1 MRKSTRSWKERIC
14 ALLLAAVMVVTWMM
28 PNAALT
34 AEAAPGDGS
43 DTVDVYFT
51 VQDAEQN
58 DSVLTND
65 VKITV
70 YEGNEKAAEVKNP
83 EKSGQHKDAYKV
95 EGLTVG
101 TEYTYTVEK
110 TGYDYAKATDERK
123 FTPNADDANA
133 NNLTVKMQMQDIEV
147 NPSSLTLK
155 VGGSSPIQVTNK
167 VEELPYTWQVTSGS
181 EYVDV
186 DNGKVTAKAG
196 SAQVNDDQK
205 AMVTVS
211 AGNKS
216 KEIPVTI
223 QKNDVN
229 MSLSIVE
236 KTGIDQNKVTLR
248 ANGLPDDAAGNLTFK
263 VGTSTIK
270 TVDAAESSSVE
281 YSSEDLIGPKTF
293 SVEYT
298 GDTKYKS
305 ANASATGTYT
315 KTQEL
320 KISNAEKS
328 TEVTYDEDG
337 WNAPIVIILKPDSI
351 KGRTISAAA
360 EFADPNAAYNSGN
373 PADAVK
379 IVEDQDAG
387 TVTVTPLSAGNIK
400 IVITADK
407 GDTNYETATAE
418 YTLTVERKTIG
429 ITDVTWD
436 QVSKTY
442 DGNTGIKLTGT
453 VNETSEKITIDAEK
467 ANVANKNVAADS
479 DKTPIAQNVS
489 ITSGTYYATVESGTA
504 NNMLVVEDSENTVV
518 NIATINYRSLYL
530 TAQNAKVDLAYGQD
544 IKEAIEATEDLI
556 SLFNDNGIYP
566 GQDDTGLVKGEQTP
580 QELPGATIEGDD
592 TRLYLGDHKI
602 IVPNITEA
610 NKISGNYEFKF
621 ENNEA
626 YKGTVTVSR
635 QVINQEQLMKSIVL
649 TDTAG
654 LYGITEGDSLEKIF
668 ASVNGEDI
676 YGENTENPIV
686 KLTLNKSTDLGRYY
700 DDVFI
705 SINNEKAVN
714 ATKKGISLDILKD
727 LITDKTDNQKV
738 DDVKIY
744 LGRNDRENTTTK
756 EVNMADWLYIDNK
769 APVAAIDELTPTAYS
784 EMGNAITFG
793 LFKSKVFNANITV
806 TEEGSGIAV
815 NSPQQYYVW
824 ELAKDI
830 TDDDLTKTAVRT
842 KIESIT
848 AASEWNNLEL
858 ADDGTATIPVGEGES
873 AEAVENN
880 YIILIKT
887 IDNAD
892 NSSVYVSNGMVI
904 DIKAPT
910 ISCIFKPENQQ
921 FNTGDVLGYSDDVN
935 YELAI
940 QDPGDYFSGI
950 DKFEVTITENGK
962 NVNKAETITNI
973 DDSEVYENSFIYE
986 PEDKDGYS
994 YAELKDGSDLV
1005 INGRITADNIT
1016 SNNVVM
1022 TVTATDRAE
1031 KTSEVFTQKL
1041 YIDNKKPIIN
1051 VSFDKTN
1058 EETNGLP
1065 VQDYYQDSRTM
1076 TVSYTE
1082 RNLGFD
1088 VDDSFTLDKVAKDN
1102 IWFDVVLENGQE
1114 YEYSLAEMDEGFDG
1128 EDLIDVELVKNTE
1141 EGKGEDNYTDGRT
1154 VTFNLIFKGQNKYTV
1169 TPHCKDEL
1177 NNEVTDTTEYYFVV
1191 DTEAPEITD
1200 IEYTSF
1206 NEESQAYE
1214 PFDPSEPQNTTI
1226 RMAVT
1231 VKEHYFMLD
1240 DDSENFVDGQIDL
1253 ALEAAD
1259 RAEGD
1264 DTDYQA
1270 QYKEEADLKENW
1282 STVVSQ
1288 TSEDEWKI
1296 TFEFNHDAN
1305 YTMDLT
1311 YKDLSG
1317 KACETG
1323 EQKFTYD
1330 ATNPTGSISVTTN
1343 DGTNIWR
1350 ALLNA
1355 LTFGAFD
1362 KFSNSNSIPVSLTGE
1377 DVTAGVAKIQYYNS
1391 TSPKTYDEI
1400 AALSESSWKD
1410 GTSYNMDAD
1419 QQFIPYLKVTDRA
1432 GNVEYISTTS
1442 GFIADQTKPNITIT
1456 EANAGAASNGIYNE
1470 DVRLHIS
1477 VEDPV
1482 NGGTYSGIERIWYD
1496 VHSTGNV
1503 TNSLERELADNSADR
1518 VQGHR
1523 TWSGDITIDAEQFN
1537 SNDVKVQVHAVD
1549 FSGNQ
1554 YDSEVTELKIDVT
1567 EPTIDVT
1574 YDLNSPLNER
1584 YYNATRTATVTV
1596 TERNF
1601 DPSAVRFNITNTD
1614 GTQPSISGWSNSS
1627 NSGVSDSATH
1637 TCTVTFSADGDYT
1650 FTLNTTDLAGN
1661 DSNYTRVDEFTIDQT
1676 DPTIQVS
1683 YDNNNDAEP
1692 GYFDADRTA
1701 TITVT
1706 EHNFNAADVNTAIT
1720 ASLEGR
1726 GVSTPGL
1733 GGWSTRG
1740 DVHTASVTFSA
1751 DADYTF
1757 DVDYTDLAGNA
1768 AADYEQDSFTVDQTA
1783 PELEFFD
1790 IEDKS
1795 ANNDVVAPGV
1805 RYSDNNFT
1813 ENGVELSL
1821 VGANNGTTE
1830 ISGDITSIANGQSI
1844 KLADFAR
1851 TQDTDDLY
1859 TLTAVITD
1867 RAGNET
1873 EDQVIFSVN
1882 RFGSVYIIS
1891 DATKEWLNTG
1901 ENESTYINEEQ
1912 VIEVTEINVDSI
1924 VASDI
1929 SYGRDGQIIQL
1940 EAGKDYSVQGSGSE
1954 VSWKQYDYTIN
1965 KENFEQEGNYT
1976 VTIDSEDRAT
1986 NTGNSRAKGCN
1997 IEFTVDKTAPTL
2009 VITGVEED
2017 SYRADTRDVTIDV
2030 ADNYLMDNVVVATSA
2045 GGNDQEYSLAQIR
2058 EADGKLTYTM
2068 KSYNS
2073 RQVVTAVATD
2083 AAGNTAE
2090 AATNEI
2096 LLTSSLWIQYI
2107 NNTPLLVGSIIGVLA
2122 VAGGLFWFFLIFKR
2136 RKKDE
2141 EQSA

>member
-1 MRKSTRSWKERIC
+1 MRKSARSWKERIC

-95 EGLTVG
+95 AGLTAG
-101 TEYTYTVEK
+101 TEYTYEVEK
-110 TGYDYAKATDERK
+110 TGYEYAEANNTAEERE
-123 FTPNADDANA
+123 FTPNADDINA
-133 NNLTVKMQMQDIEV
+133 NDLKVKMQMQDIAV
-147 NPSSLTLK
+147 NPPSLTLK
-155 VGGSSPIQVTNK
+155 VGESSTVQVTNR
-167 VEELPYTWQVTSGS
+167 VEAQQYIWKVTSGS
-181 EYVDV
+181 EYVEV
-186 DNGKVTAKAG
+186 DNNGKITAKAG
-196 SAQVNDDQK
+196 NASTDVEQSAT
-205 AMVTVS
+205 VTVS

-236 KTGIDQNKVTLR
+236 QIGVDQNKVTLR
-248 ANGLPDDAAGNLTFK
+248 ANGLPGDAAGNLTFK
-263 VGTSTIK
+263 VGTSPIK
-270 TVDAAESSSVE
+270 TVDAASSRSVE
-281 YSSEDLIGPKTF
+281 YSSEDLIGSKTF
-293 SVEYT
+293 SVEYK

-320 KISNAEKS
+320 EISNAEKS
-328 TEVTYDEDG
+328 TEVTYDKDG
-337 WNAPIVIILKPDSI
+337 WNVPIVITLKPDSI

-360 EFADPNAAYNSGN
+360 EFADSDAVYNSGN

-379 IVEDQDAG
+379 IDVDQTAG

-407 GDTNYETATAE
+407 GGTNYETARAE
-418 YTLTVERKTIG
+418 YTLTVERKTID
-429 ITDVTWD
+429 INDVTWD
-436 QVSKTY
+436 KVSKVY

-453 VNETSEKITIDAEK
+453 VNGTSEKITIDAEK
-467 ANVANKNVAADS
+467 ANVASKDVAADS
-479 DKTPIAQNVS
+479 NKTPIAQNVS
-489 ITSGTYYATVESGTA
+489 ITSGTYYAKVESGTA
-504 NNMLVVEDSENTVV
+504 NNMLVVEDSANTVE
-518 NIATINYRSLYL
+518 NIATINYRPLYL
-530 TAQNAKVDLAYGQD
+530 TAGNAEVDLAYGQD
-544 IKEAIEATEDLI
+544 IKEAIEATEGLI
-556 SLFNDNGIYP
+556 SLLNNNGIQP
-566 GQDDTGLVKGEQTP
+566 GQEEADDTGLVKGEQMP

-621 ENNEA
+621 DNNEA

-654 LYGITEGDSLEKIF
+654 LYGITEGESLEKIF
-668 ASVNGEDI
+668 ASVNGEGI
-676 YGENTENPIV
+676 YGENTENPTV

-700 DDVFI
+700 DYVFI

-714 ATKKGISLDILKD
+714 ATKKGISLDILKN
-727 LITDKTDNQKV
+727 LITDKTDDQNV
-738 DDVKIY
+738 DVKIY
-744 LGRNDRENTTTK
+744 LGQKDWENTTTN
-756 EVNMADWLYIDNK
+756 EVDMKDWLYIDNK
-769 APVAAIDELTPTAYS
+769 APVAAIKELTPTAYS

-793 LFKSKVFNANITV
+793 LFKSKVFNAKISV
-806 TEEGSGIAV
+806 TDEGSGIAV
-815 NSPQQYYVW
+815 NSSQQYYVW
-824 ELAKDI
+824 KLGKDI
-830 TDDDLTKTAVRT
+830 TDDNLTKTAVKT

-848 AASEWNNLEL
+848 AASEWTDLEL

-904 DIKAPT
+904 DIKVPT
-910 ISCIFKPENQQ
+910 ISCTFESENQQ
-921 FNTGDVLGYSDDVN
+921 FNTGDVLGYSDDAN
-935 YELAI
+935 YELTI
-940 QDPGDYFSGI
+940 EDPGDYFSGI
-950 DKFEVTITENGK
+950 DKFEVKITENGK
-962 NVNKAETITNI
+962 NVNTPKTITEI
-973 DDSEVYENSFIYE
+973 DDSAVYENSFIYE

-994 YAELKDGSDLV
+994 YAELKEGSKLV
-1005 INGRITADNIT
+1005 INGRITADDIT

-1022 TVTATDRAE
+1022 TVTATDRAG
-1031 KTSEVFTQKL
+1031 KISKVYTQEL
-1041 YIDNKKPIIN
+1041 YIDNKNPIIK

-1082 RNLGFD
+1082 RNLDFD
-1088 VDDSFTLDKVAKDN
+1088 TGENFTLSDVSEDN
-1102 IWFDVVLENGQE
+1102 IWFDVVLENGQK
-1114 YEYSLAEMDEGFDG
+1114 YEYSLAEMDKGFDG
-1128 EDLIDVELVKNTE
+1128 EDLIDVELVKDTE
-1141 EGKGEDNYTDGRT
+1141 EGKGEDNYTDERT
-1154 VTFNLIFKGQNKYTV
+1154 VTFNLLFKGQNEYTV

-1177 NNEVTDTTEYYFVV
+1177 NNEVTGTTEYFVV
-1191 DTEAPEITD
+1191 DTEAPEITG

-1214 PFDPSEPQNTTI
+1214 SFDPSEPQNTTI

-1296 TFEFNHDAN
+1296 TFEFDHDAN
-1305 YTMDLT
+1305 YTMNLT

-1343 DGTNIWR
+1343 DGKNVWKT
-1350 ALLNA
+1350 LLNA

-1419 QQFIPYLKVTDRA
+1419 QQFVPYLKVTDRA

-1442 GFIADQTKPNITIT
+1442 GFIADQTKPQITIT
-1456 EANAGAASNGIYNE
+1456 EANRNAASNGIYNE
-1470 DVRLHIS
+1470 DVKLNVS
-1477 VEDPV
+1477 VEDPT
-1482 NGGTYSGIERIWYD
+1482 NGGTYSGLKSVTYHIQA
-1496 VHSTGNV
+1496 SGNV
-1503 TNSLERELADNSADR
+1503 STSEDGTLHAAAQD
-1518 VQGHR
+1518 VQSHKTVNG
-1523 TWSGDITIDAEQFN
+1523 TITVNAEKFN
-1537 SNDVKVQVHAVD
+1537 SNDVKVTVYATD
-1549 FSGNQ
+1549 FSGNT
-1554 YDSEVTELKIDVT
+1554 YSKDISLKIDVT

-1574 YDLNSPLNER
+1574 YDLNSPLNDR

-1614 GTQPSISGWSNSS
+1614 GTQPSISGWSHSS

-1637 TCTVTFSADGDYT
+1637 TCTVTFAADGDYT

-1692 GYFDADRTA
+1692 GYFNADRTA
-1701 TITVT
+1701 TITIT

-1726 GVSTPGL
+1726 GVATPGL

-1805 RYSDNNFT
+1805 RYSDNNYT
-1813 ENGVELSL
+1813 ENGVEITLE
-1821 VGANNGTTE
+1821 GANHGEMALDGDRSSIPNGE
-1830 ISGDITSIANGQSI
+1830 SI
-1844 KLADFAR
+1844 KMADFER
-1851 TQDTDDLY
+1851 TKENDDLY
-1859 TLTAVITD
+1859 TMTAVITD

-1873 EDQVIFSVN
+1873 EDSVIFSVN
-1882 RFGSVYIIS
+1882 RFGSVFVLS
-1891 DATKEWLNTG
+1891 DDTQELVDKYYT
-1901 ENESTYINEEQ
+1901 NEEQ
-1912 VIEVTEINVDSI
+1912 DLVVTEINVDSL
-1924 VASDI
+1924 VFNGI
-1929 SYGRDGQIIQL
+1929 SYGRDGELVDL
-1940 EAGKDYSVQGSGSE
+1940 EAGTDYEVKASGSE

-1965 KENFEQEGNYT
+1965 KENFEKEGNYT

-1986 NTGNSRAKGCN
+1986 NVGNSRAKGCD
-1997 IEFTVDKTAPTL
+1997 IEFAIDKTAPTV
-2009 VITGVEED
+2009 VITGIENGEQ
-2017 SYRADTRDVTIDV
+2017 YRANTRDITVNA
-2030 ADNYLMDNVVVATSA
+2030 ADNIAMGDVGVYVGNNDEPAQTFDAKDIQAA
-2045 GGNDQEYSLAQIR
+2045 GGE
-2058 EADGKLTYTM
+2058 LTYTM
-2068 KSYNS
+2068 NSSNS
-2073 RQVVTAVATD
+2073 RQDIKAVATD

-2090 AATNEI
+2090 AEI
-2096 LLTSSLWIQYI
+2096 TRVLLTSNLFVQFYS
-2107 NNTPLLVGSIIGVLA
+2107 NTPLLVGTIVGV
-2122 VAGGLFWFFLIFKR
+2122 VVIAGGLLWFFLIFKR
-2136 RKKDE
+2136 KKNE
-2141 EQSA
+2141 EQANK

>member
-1 MRKSTRSWKERIC
+1 MRKSARSWKERIC
-14 ALLLAAVMVVTWMM
+14 ALLLAAAMVITWMM

-43 DTVDVYFT
+43 GTVDVYFT
-51 VQDAEQN
+51 VQDAGQG
-58 DSVLTND
+58 DRVLTND

-70 YEGNEKAAEVKNP
+70 YDGNEKAAEVKSP
-83 EKSGQHKDAYKV
+83 EKFGPHKDAYKV
-95 EGLTVG
+95 AGLTAD
-101 TEYTYTVEK
+101 TEYTFEVEK
-110 TGYDYAKATDERK
+110 TGYEYAVANNTEDKRT
-123 FTPNADDANA
+123 FTPSADNA
-133 NNLTVKMQMQDIEV
+133 NNVTVKIQMEDIAV
-147 NPSSLTLK
+147 NASNLTLK
-155 VGGSSPIQVTNK
+155 VGESSTVQVTNK
-167 VEELPYTWQVTSGS
+167 VEELSYTWQVTSGS

-186 DNGKVTAKAG
+186 DNGQITAKAG
-196 SAQVNDDQK
+196 NASTDVDQSAT
-205 AMVTVS
+205 VTVS
-211 AGNKS
+211 SGNKS

-236 KTGIDQNKVTLR
+236 QTGVDQNSVTLE
-248 ANGLPDDAAGNLTFK
+248 ANGLPKDASGKLTFK
-263 VGTSTIK
+263 VDGSEIA
-270 TVDAAESSSVE
+270 TVNVANSRSVE
-281 YSSEDLIGPKTF
+281 YSSEELIGSKTF
-293 SVEYT
+293 SVEYA

-320 KISNAEKS
+320 EISNTEKS
-328 TEVTYDEDG
+328 TEVTYGEED
-337 WNAPIVIILKPDSI
+337 WNRPIVITLDPNSI

-360 EFADPNAAYNSGN
+360 EFADPDAVYNSGN

-379 IVEDQDAG
+379 IVVDQTAG

-453 VNETSEKITIDAEK
+453 VNGTSEKITIDAEK
-467 ANVANKNVAADS
+467 ANVASKDVAADS

-504 NNMLVVEDSENTVV
+504 NNMLVVEDSENTVE
-518 NIATINYRSLYL
+518 NIATINYRFLYL
-530 TAQNAKVDLAYGQD
+530 TAQNAEVDLAYGQD

-556 SLFNDNGIYP
+556 SLLNDNGTQP

-668 ASVNGEDI
+668 ASVNGENI
-676 YGENTENPIV
+676 YGENINNPSV

-705 SINNEKAVN
+705 SINNENAVN
-714 ATKKGISLDILKD
+714 ATEEGISLDILKD

-744 LGRNDRENTTTK
+744 LGRNNRKNTTSN
-756 EVNMADWLYIDNK
+756 EVNMAEWLYIDNK

-824 ELAKDI
+824 ELGKDV

-1005 INGRITADNIT
+1005 ISGRITADNIT

-1128 EDLIDVELVKNTE
+1128 EDLIDVELVKDTE

-1206 NEESQAYE
+1206 SEESQAYE

-1240 DDSENFVDGQIDL
+1240 DDSKNFVDGQIDL

-1305 YTMDLT
+1305 YAMDLT

-1470 DVRLHIS
+1470 DVKLNVS
-1477 VEDPV
+1477 VEDPT
-1482 NGGTYSGIERIWYD
+1482 NGGTYSGLKSVTYHIQA
-1496 VHSTGNV
+1496 SGNV
-1503 TNSLERELADNSADR
+1503 STSEDGTLHTAAQD
-1518 VQGHR
+1518 VQSHKTVNG
-1523 TWSGDITIDAEQFN
+1523 TITVNAEKFN
-1537 SNDVKVQVHAVD
+1537 SNDVKVTVYATD
-1549 FSGNQ
+1549 FSGNT
-1554 YDSEVTELKIDVT
+1554 YSKDISLKIDVT

-1692 GYFDADRTA
+1692 GYFNADRTA

-1706 EHNFNAADVNTAIT
+1706 EHNFNAAEVNTAIT

-1726 GVSTPGL
+1726 GVATPGL

-1805 RYSDNNFT
+1805 RYSDNNYT
-1813 ENGVELSL
+1813 ENGVEITLE
-1821 VGANNGTTE
+1821 GANHGEMALDGDRSSIPNGE
-1830 ISGDITSIANGQSI
+1830 SI
-1844 KLADFAR
+1844 KMADFER
-1851 TQDTDDLY
+1851 TKENDDLY
-1859 TLTAVITD
+1859 TMTAVITD

-1873 EDQVIFSVN
+1873 EDSVIFSVN
-1882 RFGSVYIIS
+1882 RFGSVFVLS
-1891 DATKEWLNTG
+1891 DDTQELVDKYYT
-1901 ENESTYINEEQ
+1901 NEEQ
-1912 VIEVTEINVDSI
+1912 DLVVTEINVDSL
-1924 VASDI
+1924 VFNGI
-1929 SYGRDGQIIQL
+1929 SYGRDGELVDL
-1940 EAGKDYSVQGSGSE
+1940 EAGTDYEVKASGSE

-1965 KENFEQEGNYT
+1965 KENFEKEGNYT

-1986 NTGNSRAKGCN
+1986 NVGNSRAKGCD
-1997 IEFTVDKTAPTL
+1997 IEFAIDKTAPTV
-2009 VITGVEED
+2009 VITGIENGEQ
-2017 SYRADTRDVTIDV
+2017 YRANTRDITVNA
-2030 ADNYLMDNVVVATSA
+2030 ADNIAMGDVGVYVGNNDEPAQTFDAKDIQAA
-2045 GGNDQEYSLAQIR
+2045 GGE
-2058 EADGKLTYTM
+2058 LTYTM
-2068 KSYNS
+2068 NSSNS
-2073 RQVVTAVATD
+2073 RQDIKAVATD

-2090 AATNEI
+2090 AEI
-2096 LLTSSLWIQYI
+2096 TRVLLTSNLFVQFYS
-2107 NNTPLLVGSIIGVLA
+2107 NTPLLVGTIVGV
-2122 VAGGLFWFFLIFKR
+2122 VVIAGGLLWFFLIFKR
-2136 RKKDE
+2136 KKNE
-2141 EQSA
+2141 EQANK

>member
-1 MRKSTRSWKERIC
+1 MRKSARSWKERIC

-51 VQDAEQN
+51 VQDAGQN

-95 EGLTVG
+95 AGLTAG
-101 TEYTYTVEK
+101 TEYTYEVEK
-110 TGYDYAKATDERK
+110 TGYEYAEANNTAEERE
-123 FTPNADDANA
+123 FTPNADDINA
-133 NNLTVKMQMQDIEV
+133 NDLKVKMQMQDIAV
-147 NPSSLTLK
+147 NPLSLTLK
-155 VGGSSPIQVTNK
+155 VGGSSTVQVTNK
-167 VEELPYTWQVTSGS
+167 VKELPYTWQVTSGS

-205 AMVTVS
+205 AIVIVS

-229 MSLSIVE
+229 VSLSIKE
-236 KTGIDQNKVTLR
+236 QTGVDQNSVSLEAK
-248 ANGLPDDAAGNLTFK
+248 GLPNDATGNLTFK
-263 VGTSTIK
+263 VDNSPIR
-270 TVDAAESSSVE
+270 TVNAESSKSVE
-281 YSSEDLIGPKTF
+281 YSSEDLIGSKTF

-298 GDTKYKS
+298 GDKKYKS
-305 ANASATGTYT
+305 ANASAAGTYT

-320 KISNAEKS
+320 KIKNSES
-328 TEVTYDEDG
+328 TTKVTYDKDS
-337 WNAPIVIILKPDSI
+337 WNAPIVITLDSDSI
-351 KGRTISAAA
+351 KDRTISAAA

-418 YTLTVERKTIG
+418 YTLTVERKTID
-429 ITDVTWD
+429 INDVTWD
-436 QVSKTY
+436 KVSKVY

-453 VNETSEKITIDAEK
+453 VNGTSEKITIDAEK
-467 ANVANKNVAADS
+467 ANVASRDVAAGS

-489 ITSGTYYATVESGTA
+489 ITSGTYYAKVESGTA
-504 NNMLVVEDSENTVV
+504 NNKLVVEDSANTVE
-518 NIATINYRSLYL
+518 NIATINYRPLYL
-530 TAQNAKVDLAYGQD
+530 TAGNAQVELAYGQD
-544 IKEAIEATEDLI
+544 MKKAIEETEGLI
-556 SLFNDNGIYP
+556 SLLNDNGIQP
-566 GQDDTGLVKGEQTP
+566 GQEDADDTGLVKGERTP

-592 TRLYLGDHKI
+592 TRLHLGDHKI
-602 IVPNITEA
+602 IVPNITAA

-621 ENNEA
+621 EDNEA
-626 YKGTVTVSR
+626 YKGTVTVSS
-635 QVINQEQLMKSIVL
+635 QVINQKQLMESIVL

-676 YGENTENPIV
+676 YGENTKNPIV

-700 DDVFI
+700 DYVFI

-714 ATKKGISLDILKD
+714 ATKKGISLDILKN
-727 LITDKTDNQKV
+727 LITDKTDDRNV
-738 DDVKIY
+738 DVKIY
-744 LGRNDRENTTTK
+744 LGQKDWENTTTN
-756 EVNMADWLYIDNK
+756 EVDMKDWLYIDNK
-769 APVAAIDELTPTAYS
+769 APVASIDELTPTAYS

-793 LFKSKVFNANITV
+793 LFKSKVFNAKISV
-806 TEEGSGIAV
+806 TDEGSGIAV
-815 NSPQQYYVW
+815 NTSQQYYVW
-824 ELAKDI
+824 KLGKDI
-830 TDDDLTKTAVRT
+830 TDDNLTKTAVKT

-848 AASEWNNLEL
+848 AASEWTDLKL
-858 ADDGTATIPVGEGES
+858 ADDGTATIPVGKGES

-904 DIKAPT
+904 DIKVPT
-910 ISCIFKPENQQ
+910 ISCTFESENQQ
-921 FNTGDVLGYSDDVN
+921 FNTGDVLGYSDDAN
-935 YELAI
+935 YELTI
-940 QDPGDYFSGI
+940 EDPRDYFSGI
-950 DKFEVTITENGK
+950 DKFEVKITENGK
-962 NVNKAETITNI
+962 NVDTPETITEI
-973 DDSEVYENSFIYE
+973 DDSAVYENSFIYE

-994 YAELKDGSDLV
+994 YAELKEGSKLV
-1005 INGRITADNIT
+1005 INGKITADDIT

-1041 YIDNKKPIIN
+1041 YIDKNDPVLK

-1065 VQDYYQDSRTM
+1065 VQEYYQDSRTM

-1088 VDDSFTLDKVAKDN
+1088 VDDSFTLDKVVKDN
-1102 IWFDVVLENGQE
+1102 IWFDVMLENGKE
-1114 YEYSLAEMDEGFDG
+1114 YEYSLAEMDKGFDG
-1128 EDLIDVELVKNTE
+1128 EDLIDVELVKDTE

-1154 VTFNLIFKGQNKYTV
+1154 VTFNLLFKGQNEYTV

-1177 NNEVTDTTEYYFVV
+1177 NNEVTGTTEYFVV
-1191 DTEAPEITD
+1191 DTEAPEITG

-1214 PFDPSEPQNTTI
+1214 SFDPSEPQNTTI

-1296 TFEFNHDAN
+1296 TFEFDHDAN
-1305 YTMDLT
+1305 YTMNLT

-1343 DGTNIWR
+1343 DGKNVWKT
-1350 ALLNA
+1350 LLNA

-1419 QQFIPYLKVTDRA
+1419 QQFVPYLKVTDRA

-1442 GFIADQTKPNITIT
+1442 GFIADQTKPQITIT
-1456 EANAGAASNGIYNE
+1456 EANRNAASNGIYNE
-1470 DVRLHIS
+1470 DVKLNVS
-1477 VEDPV
+1477 VEDPT
-1482 NGGTYSGIERIWYD
+1482 NGGTYSGLKSVTYHIQA
-1496 VHSTGNV
+1496 SGNV
-1503 TNSLERELADNSADR
+1503 STSEDGTLHAAAQD
-1518 VQGHR
+1518 VQSHKTVNG
-1523 TWSGDITIDAEQFN
+1523 TITVNAEKFN
-1537 SNDVKVQVHAVD
+1537 SNDVKVTVYATD
-1549 FSGNQ
+1549 FSGNT
-1554 YDSEVTELKIDVT
+1554 YSKDISLKIDVT

-1614 GTQPSISGWSNSS
+1614 GTQPSISGWSHSS

-1637 TCTVTFSADGDYT
+1637 TCTVTFAADGDYT

-1661 DSNYTRVDEFTIDQT
+1661 DSNYTRVDDFTIDQT

-1692 GYFDADRTA
+1692 GYFNADRTA

-1706 EHNFNAADVNTAIT
+1706 EHNFNAAEVNTAIT

-1726 GVSTPGL
+1726 GVATPGL

-1805 RYSDNNFT
+1805 RYSDNNYT
-1813 ENGVELSL
+1813 ENGVEITLE
-1821 VGANNGTTE
+1821 GANHGEMALDGDRSSIPNGE
-1830 ISGDITSIANGQSI
+1830 SI
-1844 KLADFAR
+1844 KMADFER
-1851 TQDTDDLY
+1851 TKENDDLY
-1859 TLTAVITD
+1859 TMTAVITD

-1873 EDQVIFSVN
+1873 EDSVIFSVN
-1882 RFGSVYIIS
+1882 RFGSVFVLS
-1891 DATKEWLNTG
+1891 DDTQELVDKYYT
-1901 ENESTYINEEQ
+1901 NEEQ
-1912 VIEVTEINVDSI
+1912 DLVVTEINVDSL
-1924 VASDI
+1924 VFNGI
-1929 SYGRDGQIIQL
+1929 SYGRDGELVDL
-1940 EAGKDYSVQGSGSE
+1940 EAGTDYEVKASGSE

-1965 KENFEQEGNYT
+1965 KENFEKEGNYT

-1986 NTGNSRAKGCN
+1986 NVGNSRAKGCD
-1997 IEFTVDKTAPTL
+1997 IEFAIDKTAPTV
-2009 VITGVEED
+2009 VITGIENGEQ
-2017 SYRADTRDVTIDV
+2017 YRANTRDITVNA
-2030 ADNYLMDNVVVATSA
+2030 ADNIAMGDVGVYVGNNDEPAQTFDAKDIQAA
-2045 GGNDQEYSLAQIR
+2045 GGE
-2058 EADGKLTYTM
+2058 LTYTM
-2068 KSYNS
+2068 NSSNS
-2073 RQVVTAVATD
+2073 RQDIKAVATD

-2090 AATNEI
+2090 AEI
-2096 LLTSSLWIQYI
+2096 TRVLLTSNLFVQFYS
-2107 NNTPLLVGSIIGVLA
+2107 NTPLLVGTIVGV
-2122 VAGGLFWFFLIFKR
+2122 VVIAGGLLWFFLIFKR
-2136 RKKDE
+2136 KKDE
-2141 EQSA
+2141 EQANK

>member
-1 MRKSTRSWKERIC
+1 MRKSARSWKERIC
-14 ALLLAAVMVVTWMM
+14 ALLLAAAMVVTWMM

-51 VQDAEQN
+51 VQDAGQG
-58 DSVLTND
+58 DRVLTND

-70 YEGNEKAAEVKNP
+70 YDENERVAEVKNP
-83 EKSGQHKDAYKV
+83 EQNGQHKDAYKV
-95 EGLTVG
+95 KGLTAG

-110 TGYDYAKATDERK
+110 TGYEYADTADKRK
-123 FTPNADDANA
+123 FMPSADDVNA
-133 NNLTVKMQMQDIEV
+133 NDLTVKMQMQDIAV

-155 VGGSSPIQVTNK
+155 VGDSSTVQVTNK
-167 VEELPYTWQVTSGS
+167 VEELSYTWQVTSGS

-186 DNGKVTAKAG
+186 DNGQITAKAG
-196 SAQVNDDQK
+196 NASIDADQSAT
-205 AMVTVS
+205 VTVS

-236 KTGIDQNKVTLR
+236 QTGVDQNKVTLR
-248 ANGLPDDAAGNLTFK
+248 ANGLPDDATGNLTFK

-270 TVDAAESSSVE
+270 TVNAARSRSVE
-281 YSSEDLIGPKTF
+281 YSSEDLIGSKTF
-293 SVEYT
+293 SVGYT

-320 KISNAEKS
+320 KIKNSES
-328 TEVTYDEDG
+328 TTKVIYDEDS
-337 WNAPIVIILKPDSI
+337 WNEPIVITLDSDSI

-360 EFADPNAAYNSGN
+360 KFADPDAAYNSG
-373 PADAVK
+373 DASNVAN
-379 IVEDQDAG
+379 IVVDQTAG
-387 TVTVTPLSAGNIK
+387 IVTVTPQNAGDIK
-400 IVITADK
+400 IVITADR
-407 GDTNYETATAE
+407 GDTDYETATAE
-418 YTLTVERKTIG
+418 YTLTVERKTID
-429 ITDVTWD
+429 INDVTWD
-436 QVSKTY
+436 KVSKVY

-453 VNETSEKITIDAEK
+453 VNGTSEKITIDAEK
-467 ANVANKNVAADS
+467 ANVASKDVAADP

-504 NNMLVVEDSENTVV
+504 NNKLVVEDSENTVE
-518 NIATINYRSLYL
+518 NIATINYRPLYL
-530 TAQNAKVDLAYGQD
+530 TAGNARVDLAYGQD
-544 IKEAIEATEDLI
+544 MKKAIEETEGLI
-556 SLFNDNGIYP
+556 SLLNDNGIQP
-566 GQDDTGLVKGEQTP
+566 GQDDTGDDTGLVEGEKTP
-580 QELPGATIEGDD
+580 QELPGATIEGGD
-592 TRLYLGDHKI
+592 TRLHLGDHKI
-602 IVPNITEA
+602 IVPNITAA

-621 ENNEA
+621 EDNEA

-635 QVINQEQLMKSIVL
+635 QVINQKQLMESIVL

-654 LYGITEGDSLEKIF
+654 LYGITEGESLEKIF
-668 ASVNGEDI
+668 ASVNGEGI
-676 YGENTENPIV
+676 YGENTENPTV

-700 DDVFI
+700 DYVFI
-705 SINNEKAVN
+705 SINNENAVN
-714 ATKKGISLDILKD
+714 ATEDDGISLDILKN
-727 LITDKTDNQKV
+727 LITDKTDDQKV

-744 LGRNDRENTTTK
+744 LGRNDWENTTTN

-793 LFKSKVFNANITV
+793 LFKHKVFNANITV
-806 TEEGSGIAV
+806 TDEGSGIAV
-815 NSPQQYYVW
+815 NSSQQYYVW
-824 ELAKDI
+824 KLGKDI
-830 TDDDLTKTAVRT
+830 TDDDLTKTAVKT

-848 AASEWNNLEL
+848 AASEWTDLEL

-904 DIKAPT
+904 DIKVPT
-910 ISCIFKPENQQ
+910 ISCTFESENQQ
-921 FNTGDVLGYSDDVN
+921 FNTGDVLGYSDDAN
-935 YELAI
+935 YELTI
-940 QDPGDYFSGI
+940 EDPGDYFSGI
-950 DKFEVTITENGK
+950 DKFEVKITENGK
-962 NVNKAETITNI
+962 NVNTPETITEI
-973 DDSEVYENSFIYE
+973 DDSAVYENSFIYE

-994 YAELKDGSDLV
+994 YAELKEGSKLV
-1005 INGRITADNIT
+1005 INGRITADDIT

-1041 YIDNKKPIIN
+1041 YIDKNDPVLK

-1065 VQDYYQDSRTM
+1065 VQEYYQDSRTM

-1102 IWFDVVLENGQE
+1102 IWFDVMLENGQE

-1128 EDLIDVELVKNTE
+1128 EDLIDVELVKDTE

-1154 VTFNLIFKGQNKYTV
+1154 VTFNLLFKGQNEYTV

-1177 NNEVTDTTEYYFVV
+1177 NNEVTGTTEYFVV
-1191 DTEAPEITD
+1191 DTEAPEITG

-1296 TFEFNHDAN
+1296 TFEFDYDAN
-1305 YTMDLT
+1305 YTMNLT

-1330 ATNPTGSISVTTN
+1330 ATNPTGSITVTTN
-1343 DGTNIWR
+1343 DDTNVWR
-1350 ALLNA
+1350 TLLNA

-1419 QQFIPYLKVTDRA
+1419 QQFVPYLKVTDRA

-1442 GFIADQTKPNITIT
+1442 GFIADQTKPQITIT
-1456 EANAGAASNGIYNE
+1456 EANRNAASNGIYNE
-1470 DVRLHIS
+1470 DVKLNVS
-1477 VEDPV
+1477 VEDPT
-1482 NGGTYSGIERIWYD
+1482 NGGTYSGLKSVTYQIQA
-1496 VHSTGNV
+1496 SGNV
-1503 TNSLERELADNSADR
+1503 STSENGTLHTAAQD
-1518 VQGHR
+1518 VQSHKTVNG
-1523 TWSGDITIDAEQFN
+1523 TITVDAEKFN
-1537 SNDVKVQVHAVD
+1537 SNDVKVTVYATD
-1549 FSGNQ
+1549 FSGNT
-1554 YDSEVTELKIDVT
+1554 YSKDISLKIDVT
-1567 EPTIDVT
+1567 EPTINVT
-1574 YDLNSPLNER
+1574 YDLNSPLNDR
-1584 YYNATRTATVTV
+1584 YYNATRTASVTV

-1614 GTQPSISGWSNSS
+1614 GTQPSISGWSHSS

-1637 TCTVTFSADGDYT
+1637 TCTVTFAADGDYT

-1661 DSNYTRVDEFTIDQT
+1661 ASNYTRVDDFTIDQT

-1692 GYFDADRTA
+1692 GYFNADRTA

-1726 GVSTPGL
+1726 GVATPGL
-1733 GGWSTRG
+1733 SGWSTRG

-1768 AADYEQDSFTVDQTA
+1768 ASDYEQDSFTVDQTV

-1805 RYSDNNFT
+1805 RYSDNNYT
-1813 ENGVELSL
+1813 ENGVEITLE
-1821 VGANNGTTE
+1821 GANHGEMTVDGDRSSIPNGE
-1830 ISGDITSIANGQSI
+1830 SI
-1844 KLADFAR
+1844 KMADFER
-1851 TQDTDDLY
+1851 TKETDDLY
-1859 TLTAVITD
+1859 TMTAVIRD

-1873 EDQVIFSVN
+1873 EDSVIFSVN
-1882 RFGSVYIIS
+1882 RFGSVYILS
-1891 DATKEWLNTG
+1891 DETQDLVDNYYT
-1901 ENESTYINEEQ
+1901 NEEQ
-1912 VIEVTEINVDSI
+1912 DLVVTEINVDSL
-1924 VASDI
+1924 VFNGI
-1929 SYGRDGQIIQL
+1929 SYGRDGQLVNLQ
-1940 EAGKDYSVQGSGSE
+1940 AGTDYEVKASGSE

-1965 KENFEQEGNYT
+1965 KENFEKEGNYT

-1986 NTGNSRAKGCN
+1986 NVGNSRAKGCD
-1997 IEFTVDKTAPTL
+1997 IEFAIDKTAPTV
-2009 VITGVEED
+2009 VITGIENNAQ
-2017 SYRADTRDVTIDV
+2017 YRANTRNIAVNA
-2030 ADNYLMDNVVVATSA
+2030 ADNIAMGDVEVFVGDKPAQSYDAKDIQAA
-2045 GGNDQEYSLAQIR
+2045 GGE
-2058 EADGKLTYTM
+2058 LTYTM
-2068 KSYNS
+2068 SSSNS
-2073 RQVVTAVATD
+2073 RQDIKAVATD

-2090 AATNEI
+2090 AEI
-2096 LLTSSLWIQYI
+2096 TRVLLTSNLFVQFYS
-2107 NNTPLLVGSIIGVLA
+2107 NTPLLVGTIVGV
-2122 VAGGLFWFFLIFKR
+2122 VVIAGGLLWFFLIFKR
-2136 RKKDE
+2136 KKDE
-2141 EQSA
+2141 EQANK